1 MEFDYRNTNREL
13 LNNLYNLS
21 ILIPSYGNEQ
31 YIEQT
36 IASLYNQSF
45 KPNGAE
51 IIIGVDG
58 DHSLLEKVIDIRK
71 DNRETYDFKIFYCPE
86 NKGLF
91 TMKNTLLKVRNQSN
105 DVLWFDSDD
114 VMNKE
119 LLYNILHR
127 EGDIKRFRY
136 SMLLDDKEYK
146 QPVYDFANGSLY
158 ITKETIDKIDE
169 RLYEIQSKQ
178 R

>member
-119 LLYNILHR
+119 LLYKLNNLPSSARPILNI
-127 EGDIKRFRY
+127 
-136 SMLLDDKEYK
+136 
-146 QPVYDFANGSLY
+146 
-158 ITKETIDKIDE
+158 
-169 RLYEIQSKQ
+169 RLYAVIYNSYFCLISIYCH
-178 R
+178 